1 MPTDWTEASDD
12 VLVASVLA
20 GQDAAFAALV
30 TRYQGPLLRLA
41 RNFVR
46 DTSLAEDVVQDTW
59 IGLLRGVEKFE
70 GRSTFKTWLFRVL
83 ANRARSRAV
92 REARYVP
99 LDQDHDDGPLADRFD
114 AGGTWR
120 MPPQEWRITPE
131 RTLLS
136 GEVRALVEEA
146 LAALP
151 AGQRAVVD
159 LRDIQGLDSSE
170 VCNILGLSETNQRVL
185 LHRGR
190 TRVRAALAA
199 RLEL

>member
-120 MPPQEWRITPE
+120 MPPPGVADHA
-131 RTLLS
+131 RTDPPLRR
-136 GEVRALVEEA
+136 GARAGRGGPRGTA
-146 LAALP
+146 
-151 AGQRAVVD
+151 
-159 LRDIQGLDSSE
+159 
-170 VCNILGLSETNQRVL
+170 
-185 LHRGR
+185 GR
-190 TRVRAALAA
+190 TAGGR
-199 RLEL
+199 

>member
-1 MPTDWTEASDD
+1 
-12 VLVASVLA
+12 VRA
-20 GQDAAFAALV
+20 GKEDAVAALV
-30 TRYQGPLLRLA
+30 SRYHGPLLRLA

-46 DTSLAEDVVQDTW
+46 DASLAEDVVQDTW
-59 IGLLRGVEKFE
+59 IGFLRGIEKFE
-70 GRSTFKTWLFRVL
+70 GRLSFRTWLFRVL

-92 REARYVP
+92 RESRYVP
-99 LDQDHDDGPLADRFD
+99 LEQDDGGNPLANRFEAD
-114 AGGTWR
+114 GTWR
-120 MPPQEWRITPE
+120 MPPQEWRVTPE
-131 RTLLS
+131 RSALS
-136 GEVRALVEEA
+136 GEIRTLLEEA

-159 LRDIQGLDSSE
+159 LRDVQGLDSAE

-199 RLEL
+199 HLES